1 MFGKIHD
8 FDGSLH
14 NKDFRLKERGRD
26 ATESL
31 RRTIKLSVYSAI
43 NSQVLTISTTDLLN
57 QTKWWELQ
65 NIFGQILGRHGSHS
79 LDMGFKESDCA
90 VSTSVGGVRVEQGYA
105 SHCKPFIQFV

>member
-14 NKDFRLKERGRD
+14 NKDFRLKERD

-43 NSQVLTISTTDLLN
+43 NSQVLTFSTTDLLN
-57 QTKWWELQ
+57 QTKWGELQ
-65 NIFGQILGRHGSHS
+65 NIFGQILGAG
-79 LDMGFKESDCA
+79 LDHTLSIWASKDPIVQFVPQLC
-90 VSTSVGGVRVEQGYA
+90 GGERTEQGLA
-105 SHCKPFIQFV
+105 

>member
-14 NKDFRLKERGRD
+14 NKDFSLKERERD

-57 QTKWWELQ
+57 QTK
-65 NIFGQILGRHGSHS
+65 
-79 LDMGFKESDCA
+79 
-90 VSTSVGGVRVEQGYA
+90 
-105 SHCKPFIQFV
+105 